1 MLQGSLQYQEVSLH
15 SLEKTSPAIPGS
27 YNNNKLWE
35 IPAFCQI
42 PYFAG
47 MAV

>member
-27 YNNNKLWE
+27 YNNKLRE